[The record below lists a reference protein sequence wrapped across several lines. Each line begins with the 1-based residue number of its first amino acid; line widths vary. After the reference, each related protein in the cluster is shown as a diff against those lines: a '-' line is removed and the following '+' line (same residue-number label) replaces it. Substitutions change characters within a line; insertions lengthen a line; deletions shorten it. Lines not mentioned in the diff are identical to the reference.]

1 MSVLMM
7 LFRMVRGWLLLA
19 VVAGVVS
26 GLCNASL
33 LAMINHGL
41 TQSNEASWLSAG
53 GDFALLTLLMLATR
67 VVSQTTFMALGQ
79 R

>member
-19 VVAGVVS
+19 VVAGVAS

-41 TQSNEASWLSAG
+41 AQSNETSWLSPG

>member
-41 TQSNEASWLSAG
+41 TQSNEASWLSPEAI
-53 GDFALLTLLMLATR
+53 LR
-67 VVSQTTFMALGQ
+67 H
-79 R
+79 